1 MGEFTT
7 RFVLRLEVNGL
18 NDYLETNWEQLLS
31 YNANCLVRNGFPVNI
46 FFSTLAMEGAPFVVA
61 LSRAIDRPV
70 LLLALFGAVTTEIDG
85 GVTDLVAETTVHDK
99 VLHVDKAIDKIDPCS
114 QLSNCICN

>member
-1 MGEFTT
+1 MFW
-7 RFVLRLEVNGL
+7 L
-18 NDYLETNWEQLLS
+18 

-70 LLLALFGAVTTEIDG
+70 LLLALFGAVSPLLAPATEIDG
-85 GVTDLVAETTVHDK
+85 RVIDLVAETTVHDK
-99 VLHVDKAIDKIDPCS
+99 VLLMEKVRLTGQVSGIM
-114 QLSNCICN
+114 QV